1 MKQRKEIVT
10 RLLPMH
16 LSTLFVALL
25 FCVGQQNAMA
35 QQVSAAREKAQ
46 QAAAST
52 DEEEQMDNAL
62 RKLGYISGQAYQC
75 QTAPADKTKFEKTAL
90 DIANGIL
97 RLFGS
102 DRAFSFAVA
111 FGAGLT
117 EKIEQSKC
125 AETIKRYETAVG
137 KLKGLTNK

>member
-10 RLLPMH
+10 RLLPMT

-35 QQVSAAREKAQ
+35 QQVSATREKAQ

-102 DRAFSFAVA
+102 DRAFSFAAAYGV
-111 FGAGLT
+111 GST
-117 EKIEQSKC
+117 DKIDQKDC
-125 AETIKRYETAVG
+125 AEAIRRYDTAIT
-137 KLKGLTNK
+137 KLKVLAIK